1 MYKNLSMGLSYK
13 ESLDTGFFSREDI
26 FIITIYSSLNG
37 FVEMLTEISNKSNE
51 STLKSIDDLSGV
63 LNIVSLLIFASVVLA
78 IFGSTFMLSSSISG
92 A

>member
-1 MYKNLSMGLSYK
+1 
-13 ESLDTGFFSREDI
+13 
-26 FIITIYSSLNG
+26 
-37 FVEMLTEISNKSNE
+37 MLTEISNKSNE
-51 STLKSIDDLSGV
+51 STLTSIDDLSGV